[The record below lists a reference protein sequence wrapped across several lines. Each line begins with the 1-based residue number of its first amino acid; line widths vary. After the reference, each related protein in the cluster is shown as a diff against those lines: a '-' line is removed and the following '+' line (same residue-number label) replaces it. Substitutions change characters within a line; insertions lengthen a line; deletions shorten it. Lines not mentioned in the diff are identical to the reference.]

1 MIRVAQPRTHLDD
14 ILSEYQF
21 FERHSAR
28 IHARPEQVIQAIR
41 QSTFGD
47 IKSLVTL
54 LKVRGAALRIHDTDD
69 SLHYKRVLDAFAASG
84 YLSQGNEHEVVM
96 FGIGNPSPQ

>member
-28 IHARPEQVIQAIR
+28 IHARPEQLCAFMTLTILCTISGSSMRLRRLVIYPKVT
-41 QSTFGD
+41 SM
-47 IKSLVTL
+47 KS
-54 LKVRGAALRIHDTDD
+54 
-69 SLHYKRVLDAFAASG
+69 
-84 YLSQGNEHEVVM
+84 
-96 FGIGNPSPQ
+96 